1 MPLQED
7 IKKGLEVLTPFLT
20 THDFELDAFLSGKDL
35 EDDFAVVS
43 FKKERKKFIID
54 YRFSIGQALYKFD
67 DSIISHPFY
76 LNQLGFENKI
86 WHKDFLSDQRLEGFK
101 QILQDFEFVVDDF
114 FKGECNKL
122 KEFAQLE
129 KIVTSELDR
138 NIFIERG
145 VRFDKVVIEK
155 ARKEFRLK
163 ALKMCLDS
171 YSLVEN
177 VNLLLDLDK
186 KIIEYCNRNL

>member
-1 MPLQED
+1 MLLPDD
-7 IKKGLEVLTPFLT
+7 IKKGLEILTPFLT
-20 THDFELDAFLSGKDL
+20 THDFELDSFLSGKDL
-35 EDDFAVVS
+35 KDDFAIVS

-67 DSIISHPFY
+67 NSIISHPFY
-76 LNQLGFENKI
+76 LNQLGFENRR

-101 QILQDFEFVVDDF
+101 QILHDFEFVVDDF

-122 KEFAQLE
+122 KEFAELE
-129 KIVTSELDR
+129 KSVTSELDR
-138 NIFIERG
+138 NILIERG
-145 VRFDKVVIEK
+145 VRIDKVVIEK
-155 ARKEFRLK
+155 ARQEFRIK
-163 ALKMCLDS
+163 ELKMCLDS

-186 KIIEYCNRNL
+186 KIIEYCKRNI

>member
-1 MPLQED
+1 MPLPDD
-7 IKKGLEVLTPFLT
+7 IKKGLEILTPFLT
-20 THDFELDAFLSGKDL
+20 THDFELDNFLSGKDMD
-35 EDDFAVVS
+35 EDFAIVS

-76 LNQLGFENKI
+76 LNQLGFENKV
-86 WHKDFLSDQRLEGFK
+86 WHKDFLSDDRLEAFK
-101 QILQDFEFVVDDF
+101 QILHDFEFVVDDF

-129 KIVTSELDR
+129 KSVTTELDR
-138 NIFIERG
+138 NILIERAI
-145 VRFDKVVIEK
+145 RIDKVVIEK
-155 ARKEFRLK
+155 ARQEFRIKELK
-163 ALKMCLDS
+163 TCLDT

-177 VNLLLDLDK
+177 VNLIVDLDK
-186 KIIEYCNRNL
+186 KIIEYCKRNL